1 MPEAAPA
8 AAAPTTATPSQSTQQ
23 QTARPATGTP
33 SPAATKSPAKAET
46 PADAK
51 PTWGDEDKKQLFDL
65 LKKSPYKLRHK
76 GEEQALDSEEAF
88 TAALMDAQ
96 RGRGASKMVE
106 ETKRE
111 KAEAEKARAE
121 AQRMSQLLE
130 AARRG
135 DVNALAQLGLE
146 PAEAR
151 QQREAEE
158 AAIPPEVR
166 AVIDE
171 NRRLAAELQRMEAA
185 AQEAQRQQEQ
195 ELVQKQAAEL
205 REVGMG
211 YAKKLV
217 EAIGADPKHAAEAF
231 EDIRDAMMEL
241 NDLGAEIGVDF
252 TEEQVIAMAK
262 QRREARA
269 LKDLSQLRPE
279 KLLSSLKDNL
289 LAAKPADMRAALGDD
304 GFTRLATAMARELK
318 AMRLGPAPTQPQQ
331 APPTQSEERPKQ
343 ALAGWPLSPFRF
355 GGR

>member
-1 MPEAAPA
+1 MPDAAPA
-8 AAAPTTATPSQSTQQ
+8 AAAPTTATPSQSNPQ
-23 QTARPATGTP
+23 QTARPATP
-33 SPAATKSPAKAET
+33 QPAAPKAPAKAEA
-46 PADAK
+46 PAADK
-51 PTWGDEDKKQLFDL
+51 PTWGDDDKKQLFDL

-76 GEEQALDSEEAF
+76 GEEQALDSEESF

-111 KAEAEKARAE
+111 KAEAEKARTE

-135 DVNALAQLGLE
+135 DVNALSQLGLE
-146 PAEAR
+146 PPDVR
-151 QQREAEE
+151 QQREADE

-171 NRRLAAELQRMEAA
+171 NRRLAAELQRREAA
-185 AQEAQRQQEQ
+185 AHEAQQRQEQ

-252 TEEQVIAMAK
+252 TEDQVLAMAR

-279 KLLSSLKDNL
+279 RLFSSLKDNL
-289 LAAKPADMRAALGDD
+289 MAAKPADMRAALGDD
-304 GFTRLATAMARELK
+304 GFTRFATSVARELK

-331 APPTQSEERPKQ
+331 TQPAPEEKPKS
-343 ALAGWPLSPFRF
+343 AGAGWPLSPFRF